1 MRQEDNRQPMGSES
15 LGTLVSSWRDG
26 TFSEIWAD
34 WKWIWGYTKRYRRAV
49 WFYTILGVASSTL
62 GLVSAVASKY
72 SIDIITGYDSDH
84 LWFIVT
90 VMVAS
95 ALVGL
100 LLRSVTSRISTKISL
115 RVNNDIQAQ
124 VFDRLLGA
132 DWRSLNA
139 FASGDLLSRLS
150 TDVGS
155 VSSSAIRWLPDLI
168 VTAYTFAATLA
179 VILHYDWV
187 MALLALASAPFLLLT
202 SRRLIRGMR
211 THQQEVRQVGSRL
224 MSYETE
230 TLHNLDAIKG
240 FGITGRYGRG
250 FRSRQEEFR
259 RASLDYN
266 LFSIRT
272 EILLSLLGSAVQ
284 MAAFGYCLYL
294 LWSGKILY
302 GTMTLFLSQGAKLS
316 SAFNALVRTVP
327 SFLSASVSA
336 RRIRDLYALEPEPVL
351 PDDGLDSLASQGF
364 TVAVENAGYAYVP
377 HQPVLTHADFRA
389 APGET
394 VALVGPSGGGKT
406 TMIRLL
412 LGLIRPAEG
421 RAYLQ
426 AADGRQVEVNAG
438 LRRYFSYVPQGNT
451 LLSGTIADNLRMVK
465 PDASDAQLQAAL
477 EAACA
482 WDFVSAM
489 DGGLD
494 ASVGE
499 HGHGLSEGQAQR
511 IAIARALLR
520 DAPVLLLDEATSAL
534 DVATERT
541 ILRNLAARYPHKTC
555 IVTTHRPTV
564 ISLCRRV
571 YQVSS
576 GCLRLLDSDEAQRLA
591 MDF

>member
-250 FRSRQEEFR
+250 FRRRQEEFR

-364 TVAVENAGYAYVP
+364 TVAVEDAGYAYVP

-465 PDASDAQLQAAL
+465 PDASDAQLRAAL

-511 IAIARALLR
+511 IALARALLR

>member
-230 TLHNLDAIKG
+230 RCTIW
-240 FGITGRYGRG
+240 TP
-250 FRSRQEEFR
+250 S
-259 RASLDYN
+259 RASA
-266 LFSIRT
+266 SPAAMA
-272 EILLSLLGSAVQ
+272 GASA
-284 MAAFGYCLYL
+284 AGRR
-294 LWSGKILY
+294 
-302 GTMTLFLSQGAKLS
+302 S
-316 SAFNALVRTVP
+316 SAGPAWIIIC
-327 SFLSASVSA
+327 SASARKFSCLFWAPPSRWRPSA
-336 RRIRDLYALEPEPVL
+336 TACICCGPAKFY
-351 PDDGLDSLASQGF
+351 
-364 TVAVENAGYAYVP
+364 T
-377 HQPVLTHADFRA
+377 
-389 APGET
+389 AP
-394 VALVGPSGGGKT
+394 
-406 TMIRLL
+406 
-412 LGLIRPAEG
+412 
-421 RAYLQ
+421 
-426 AADGRQVEVNAG
+426 
-438 LRRYFSYVPQGNT
+438 
-451 LLSGTIADNLRMVK
+451 
-465 PDASDAQLQAAL
+465 
-477 EAACA
+477 
-482 WDFVSAM
+482 
-489 DGGLD
+489 
-494 ASVGE
+494 
-499 HGHGLSEGQAQR
+499 
-511 IAIARALLR
+511 
-520 DAPVLLLDEATSAL
+520 
-534 DVATERT
+534 
-541 ILRNLAARYPHKTC
+541 
-555 IVTTHRPTV
+555 
-564 ISLCRRV
+564 
-571 YQVSS
+571 
-576 GCLRLLDSDEAQRLA
+576 
-591 MDF
+591 

>member
-250 FRSRQEEFR
+250 FRRRQEEFR

-327 SFLSASVSA
+327 SFLSASVPA

-364 TVAVENAGYAYVP
+364 TVAVEDAGYAYVP

-534 DVATERT
+534 DVTTERT
-541 ILRNLAARYPHKTC
+541 ILRNLTARYPHKTC

>member
-250 FRSRQEEFR
+250 FRRRQEEFR

-272 EILLSLLGSAVQ
+272 EILLSLLGYAVQ

-364 TVAVENAGYAYVP
+364 TVAVEDAGYAYVP

-465 PDASDAQLQAAL
+465 PDASDAQLRAAL

-564 ISLCRRV
+564 ISLCCRV

>member
-49 WFYTILGVASSTL
+49 WFYTVLGVASSTL

-250 FRSRQEEFR
+250 FRRRQEEFR

-336 RRIRDLYALEPEPVL
+336 RRIRDLYAPEPEPVL

-364 TVAVENAGYAYVP
+364 TVAVEDAGYAYVP

>member
-250 FRSRQEEFR
+250 FRRRQEEFR

-364 TVAVENAGYAYVP
+364 TVAVEDAGYAYVP

-465 PDASDAQLQAAL
+465 PDASDAQLRAAL

-482 WDFVSAM
+482 WDFVSTM

-564 ISLCRRV
+564 ISLCCRV

>member
-250 FRSRQEEFR
+250 FRRRQEEFR

-364 TVAVENAGYAYVP
+364 TVAVEDAGYAYVP

-465 PDASDAQLQAAL
+465 PDASDTQLQAAL

-489 DGGLD
+489 DGGLE

>member
-327 SFLSASVSA
+327 SFLSASVS
-336 RRIRDLYALEPEPVL
+336 IRDLYALEPEPVL

-364 TVAVENAGYAYVP
+364 TVAVEDASYAYVP

-465 PDASDAQLQAAL
+465 PDASDAQLRAAL

>member
-250 FRSRQEEFR
+250 FRRRQEEFR

-272 EILLSLLGSAVQ
+272 EILLSLLGYAVQ
-284 MAAFGYCLYL
+284 IAAFGYCLYL

-364 TVAVENAGYAYVP
+364 TVAVEDAGYAYVP

-465 PDASDAQLQAAL
+465 PDASDTQLRAAL

-489 DGGLD
+489 DGGLE

>member
-272 EILLSLLGSAVQ
+272 EILMSVLGSAVQ

-302 GTMTLFLSQGAKLS
+302 GTMTLFLSQGTKLS

-364 TVAVENAGYAYVP
+364 TVAVEDASYAYVP

-465 PDASDAQLQAAL
+465 PDASDAQLRAAL

-571 YQVSS
+571 YQVS
-576 GCLRLLDSDEAQRLA
+576 GGRMELLDNDRAQRLA

>member
-250 FRSRQEEFR
+250 FRRRQEEFR

-364 TVAVENAGYAYVP
+364 TVAVEDAGYAYVP

-394 VALVGPSGGGKT
+394 VSLVGPSGGGKT

-465 PDASDAQLQAAL
+465 PDASDAQLRAAL

>member
-250 FRSRQEEFR
+250 FRRRQEEFR

-364 TVAVENAGYAYVP
+364 TVAVEDAGYAYVP

-465 PDASDAQLQAAL
+465 PDASDAQLRAAL

-541 ILRNLAARYPHKTC
+541 ILRNLVRDYPHKTC

-564 ISLCRRV
+564 IGLCRRV
-571 YQVSS
+571 YQVS
-576 GCLRLLDSDEAQRLA
+576 GGVLRQLSDQEAQRLA
-591 MDF
+591 MEF

>member
-187 MALLALASAPFLLLT
+187 MALLALASAPYLLLT

-250 FRSRQEEFR
+250 FRRRQEEFR

-364 TVAVENAGYAYVP
+364 TVAVEDAGYAYVP

-465 PDASDAQLQAAL
+465 PDASDVQLRAAL

>member
-49 WFYTILGVASSTL
+49 WFYTVLGVASSTL

-250 FRSRQEEFR
+250 FRRRQEEFR

-364 TVAVENAGYAYVP
+364 TVAVEDAGYAYVP

-482 WDFVSAM
+482 WAFVSAM

>member
-250 FRSRQEEFR
+250 FRRRQEEFR

-364 TVAVENAGYAYVP
+364 TVAVEDAGYAYVP

-465 PDASDAQLQAAL
+465 PDASDTQLRAAL

-482 WDFVSAM
+482 WGFVSAM
-489 DGGLD
+489 DGGLE

>member
-34 WKWIWGYTKRYRRAV
+34 WKWILGYTKRYRRAV

-364 TVAVENAGYAYVP
+364 TVAVEDAGYAYVP

-465 PDASDAQLQAAL
+465 PDASDAQLRAAL